1 MIKAE
6 LVIHPKAFITT
17 FRARSF
23 GEILE
28 QARDALKKFFKKN
41 KKNLAVIQT
50 VYRYIHYV
58 YLSKEMDAFNKFICL
73 KLQI

>member
-28 QARDALKKFFKKN
+28 QARDAPKKFFKKKQ
-41 KKNLAVIQT
+41 KKPCSNIDCVKVHTLCIPQ
-50 VYRYIHYV
+50 
-58 YLSKEMDAFNKFICL
+58 
-73 KLQI
+73 

>member
-41 KKNLAVIQT
+41 QKKKKPCSNIDCV
-50 VYRYIHYV
+50 
-58 YLSKEMDAFNKFICL
+58 
-73 KLQI
+73 

>member
-41 KKNLAVIQT
+41 KKKPCSNIDCV
-50 VYRYIHYV
+50 
-58 YLSKEMDAFNKFICL
+58 
-73 KLQI
+73 

>member
-23 GEILE
+23 GKILD
-28 QARDALKKFFKKN
+28 QARDALKKFQRKQTKKT
-41 KKNLAVIQT
+41 KPCIMVDC
-50 VYRYIHYV
+50 V
-58 YLSKEMDAFNKFICL
+58 
-73 KLQI
+73 

>member
-28 QARDALKKFFKKN
+28 QARDAPKKFFKKN
-41 KKNLAVIQT
+41 KKKPCSNIDCV
-50 VYRYIHYV
+50 
-58 YLSKEMDAFNKFICL
+58 
-73 KLQI
+73 

>member
-28 QARDALKKFFKKN
+28 QARDALKQFFKKN
-41 KKNLAVIQT
+41 KKKLAVI
-50 VYRYIHYV
+50 
-58 YLSKEMDAFNKFICL
+58 
-73 KLQI
+73 

>member
-28 QARDALKKFFKKN
+28 QARDALKKFFKKP
-41 KKNLAVIQT
+41 KKKKPCSNIDCV
-50 VYRYIHYV
+50 
-58 YLSKEMDAFNKFICL
+58 
-73 KLQI
+73 

>member
-1 MIKAE
+1 MIKVE

-28 QARDALKKFFKKN
+28 QARDALKKFFKKP
-41 KKNLAVIQT
+41 KKPCSNIDCVQVHTLCIPQ
-50 VYRYIHYV
+50 
-58 YLSKEMDAFNKFICL
+58 
-73 KLQI
+73 

>member
-28 QARDALKKFFKKN
+28 QARDAQVHTLC
-41 KKNLAVIQT
+41 IPQ
-50 VYRYIHYV
+50 
-58 YLSKEMDAFNKFICL
+58 
-73 KLQI
+73 

>member
-28 QARDALKKFFKKN
+28 QARDAPKKFFKKN
-41 KKNLAVIQT
+41 KKKPCSNIDCVQVHTLCIPQ
-50 VYRYIHYV
+50 
-58 YLSKEMDAFNKFICL
+58 
-73 KLQI
+73 